1 MKNLLVLLF
10 AIIFAISFA
19 QPLQTPSGRDRQ
31 LILDCLRAKT
41 KRSLKSKPV
50 KFVVQHIKSQD
61 GWAFMSGRC
70 VKPDGTPFEYKGT
83 EYEQY
88 IKEGLF
94 DDWVCALMR
103 KVKGKW
109 QIKAWALGATDV
121 PWAGWWG
128 DFGAPESIFPPHGAS
143 AGE

>member
-1 MKNLLVLLF
+1 MFVF
-10 AIIFAISFA
+10 AAA
-19 QPLQTPSGRDRQ
+19 QPLQVPAGKERQ

-50 KFVVQHIKSQD
+50 KFVVRHIKAQD
-61 GWAFMSGRC
+61 GWAFVSGRC
-70 VKPDGTPFEYKGT
+70 VKPDGSDFDYKGT

-94 DDWVCALMR
+94 DDWVCALMQ

-109 QIKAWALGATDV
+109 QVKAWALGATDV

-128 DFGAPESIFPPHGAS
+128 DFGAPEPIFPPHGAS
-143 AGE
+143 GE